1 MKREINDY
9 ADSSTYPG
17 AYVPLFRETDVQ
29 QMIKLSRE
37 FKTLPHPVNI
47 TQNDDAYRIEVAMP
61 GIERENILLLAHANT
76 ISVIVMKTASA
87 VPEGEIFLQHEFDGD
102 CFSHHINIAEDADV
116 EFSNAVCHSGML
128 QIYIPKSTTNSVSKG
143 PLNIAIY

>member
-1 MKREINDY
+1 MNDN
-9 ADSSTYPG
+9 ADSFTYPG

-29 QMIKLSRE
+29 QMINLSRE

-47 TQNDDAYRIEVAMP
+47 TENEDAYSIEVAMP
-61 GIERENILLLAHANT
+61 GIERENIMLLADANT
-76 ISVIVMKTASA
+76 ISVIVMKTTTP
-87 VPEGEIFLQHEFDGD
+87 VPERESFHQHEFDCD
-102 CFSHHINIAEDADV
+102 CFSRHINIAENADV